1 MSPSESDDDNVEDNE
16 FDNEDAEL
24 EAEDDGLDIGPGE
37 ATEEVRRLF
46 LSLCLPHFLP
56 IHSGLGSR
64 RFGRRLRR
72 R

>member
-1 MSPSESDDDNVEDNE
+1 MSPSDSEDDNVEDVD

-37 ATEEVRRLF
+37 ATEEVRLL
-46 LSLCLPHFLP
+46 LSLPHMLPMFL
-56 IHSGLGSR
+56 GLGSR
-64 RFGRRLRR
+64 RFGRCFRR

>member
-1 MSPSESDDDNVEDNE
+1 MSPSDSDDDNVEDNE

-37 ATEEVRRLF
+37 ATEEVQLPRL
-46 LSLCLPHFLP
+46 LYLVHILP